1 MYISSQEF
9 NIIIDCGIS
18 ATGHGR
24 EVVDGL
30 NATYKGFI
38 FHLTEKAQL
47 TSSKRFYTKMD
58 MDILIQNSDVML
70 SQEFQ
75 RHLSNA

>member
-1 MYISSQEF
+1 M
-9 NIIIDCGIS
+9 IIDCRIS

-24 EVVDGL
+24 EVVDVL

-47 TSSKRFYTKMD
+47 TNIKIFYTQMD
-58 MDILIQNSDVML
+58 MDILIQNSDVSL
-70 SQEFQ
+70 IQEFQ
-75 RHLSNA
+75 KHLSNA